1 MEVIYDNLL
10 YRHELTH
17 FAHSFGAFKRVS
29 ASVKLD
35 CSCSD
40 TDFFC
45 TYVVWLRLC
54 SWNQDTGTQKTHKTE
69 RKAIKD
75 FDLAWA
81 WTRVWF
87 RFDVVP
93 FLNKDFTY
101 VFIIFSWA
109 SANVCVRA
117 CVRVYVEVH
126 KASNWFHRLLFLWT
140 LNPFPML
147 VNNMEKYRDIFF
159 AWIHFVLCLESGFY
173 HFEIFQESQVN
184 LFR

>member
-1 MEVIYDNLL
+1 MTICCTDMSLHTSLILL
-10 YRHELTH
+10 ERLN
-17 FAHSFGAFKRVS
+17 ASAPLSNWIVRVPIPTS
-29 ASVKLD
+29 
-35 CSCSD
+35 
-40 TDFFC
+40 FC

-54 SWNQDTGTQKTHKTE
+54 SWNQDTGTQKTQKTE

-109 SANVCVRA
+109 SANVCA